1 MQRNAAEGADDE
13 LMKKRIIFGV
23 INLLLLFVAV
33 ICSVKTTINNER
45 INSVSTEFGYTEE
58 NGIIFLALTSGKTS
72 RIRFGKTAVSVYDC
86 YLYGGSDMTEILLF
100 VRKYG
105 EERGITLAR
114 KNTEL
119 LGEFAIHKAAY
130 NLGYKRGQTG
140 KLDWDYGKDKRGWVN
155 VLSKVIGCS
164 GLY

>member
-1 MQRNAAEGADDE
+1 
-13 LMKKRIIFGV
+13 MKKRIILGV

-33 ICSVKTTINNER
+33 FCVVKTTINNER
-45 INSVSTEFGYTEE
+45 INSVSTEFEYVEE
-58 NGIIFLALTSGKTS
+58 NGIISLALTSGKTS

-100 VRKYG
+100 VRRCG

-155 VLSKVIGCS
+155 VLSKVIGYS
-164 GLY
+164 GLYF